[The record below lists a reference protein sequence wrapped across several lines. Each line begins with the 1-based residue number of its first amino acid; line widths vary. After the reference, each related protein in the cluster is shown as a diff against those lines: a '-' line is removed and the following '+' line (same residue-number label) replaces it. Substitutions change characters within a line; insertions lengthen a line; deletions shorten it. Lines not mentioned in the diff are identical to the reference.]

1 MTFKLVIFDFD
12 GTLADSL
19 PWFLDAFDRVADR
32 YRFERLARGEIDGL
46 RHFGARHLLA
56 HCRVPTWKLPFIARH
71 LRSLMRRDIATI
83 RPIPGVE
90 DALTSLAVKG
100 VELGLLT
107 SNSRENVTCVLGPK
121 TSALFRY
128 WECGSSLFGKT
139 AKLRKLLRATGYARD
154 EVIFV
159 GDEIRDAEAA
169 RDALIPFG
177 AVAWGFTHLSSLAA
191 HDVAETFVD
200 VEELVEKLATQHF
213 G

>member
-1 MTFKLVIFDFD
+1 
-12 GTLADSL
+12 
-19 PWFLDAFDRVADR
+19 
-32 YRFERLARGEIDGL
+32 
-46 RHFGARHLLA
+46 
-56 HCRVPTWKLPFIARH
+56 
-71 LRSLMRRDIATI
+71 MRRDIATI

-90 DALTSLAVKG
+90 DALTSLAAKG

-154 EVIFV
+154 EVICV

-169 RDALIPFG
+169 RDAMIPFG

-191 HDVAETFVD
+191 HDVAATFVD

>member
-1 MTFKLVIFDFD
+1 VYGRVMTFENRSSVIQ
-12 GTLADSL
+12 
-19 PWFLDAFDRVADR
+19 
-32 YRFERLARGEIDGL
+32 FER
-46 RHFGARHLLA
+46 LA
-56 HCRVPTWKLPFIARH
+56 HCRVPTWKLPFIARQ

-128 WECGSSLFGKT
+128 WGCGSSLFGKT

-154 EVIFV
+154 EVTFV
-159 GDEIRDAEAA
+159 GDEIRDAEAPGT
-169 RDALIPFG
+169 R
-177 AVAWGFTHLSSLAA
+177 
-191 HDVAETFVD
+191 
-200 VEELVEKLATQHF
+200 
-213 G
+213 